1 MTDEEL
7 RKIAENAH
15 DHIGDICTGKSRWTM
30 TVPTRED
37 DSDILF
43 SKLADGV
50 LALLDRVEKAEGELD
65 LMEQALD
72 LSKMVEDKVKKKLDW
87 AEQELG
93 RYDRMIA
100 EVERATA
107 EKAWDEGREAEELA
121 WEHAYNGH
129 PVPEGEVCDEC
140 VVENPYRKAVQS

>member
-50 LALLDRVEKAEGELD
+50 LALLDRVETA
-65 LMEQALD
+65 EQALQR
-72 LSKMVEDKVKKKLDW
+72 VR
-87 AEQELG
+87 EQHQP
-93 RYDRMIA
+93 RMNSMSALYPEPLCSCQSIYPCPTI
-100 EVERATA
+100 RAL
-107 EKAWDEGREAEELA
+107 EGDE
-121 WEHAYNGH
+121 
-129 PVPEGEVCDEC
+129 
-140 VVENPYRKAVQS
+140 